1 MFRHQRGQKC
11 RPLRR
16 VVHPRHGAALARH
29 VVVPQHVVGVDA
41 IALHDLPRQRRGVC
55 HGLRQDVVAAVG
67 ALAAAHLDADAV
79 AVAALGVPVRPRAAV
94 PRRVALAHGL
104 HRAVLVHEIVC
115 ACLQAAHAVVVI
127 AVVARSVTVVCRVVH
142 HNVPHR
148 LRAPGAV
155 I

>member
-1 MFRHQRGQKC
+1 M
-11 RPLRR
+11 
-16 VVHPRHGAALARH
+16 
-29 VVVPQHVVGVDA
+29 PQHVVGVDA
-41 IALHDLPRQRRGVC
+41 IALHDLPRQRRGVG

-79 AVAALGVPVRPRAAV
+79 AVAALGMPVRPRAAV

-104 HRAVLVHEIVC
+104 HRAILVAKIVR
-115 ACLQAAHAVVVI
+115 AGLQAAHAVVVV

-142 HNVPHR
+142 HDVPHR

>member
-1 MFRHQRGQKC
+1 MLH
-11 RPLRR
+11 
-16 VVHPRHGAALARH
+16 
-29 VVVPQHVVGVDA
+29 VDA
-41 IALHDLPRQRRGVC
+41 IALHNVFCQRRGVG

-79 AVAALGVPVRPRAAV
+79 GIAALGVPVRPRAAV

-104 HRAVLVHEIVC
+104 HRAIFVAKIVC
-115 ACLQAAHAVVVI
+115 AGLQAAHAVVVI

>member
-1 MFRHQRGQKC
+1 MPHNV
-11 RPLRR
+11 LR
-16 VVHPRHGAALARH
+16 
-29 VVVPQHVVGVDA
+29 VDA

-55 HGLRQDVVAAVG
+55 HGLRLDVVAAVG

-104 HRAVLVHEIVC
+104 HRTILVAKIVR
-115 ACLQAAHAVVVI
+115 AGLQAAHAVVVV
-127 AVVARSVTVVCRVVH
+127 AVVARGVAVVCRVVH
-142 HNVPHR
+142 HDVPHR